1 MKLLVQPESG
11 FEPLIQS
18 IKRAHRNIDVT
29 IFRLDRKDLADSLAA
44 AVQRGVKVR
53 ALVAHTN
60 RGGEERLRKLEQ
72 QLLTLGLTVSRTAGD
87 LVKYHGKFMV
97 VDDILHVFGFNFTKA
112 DAQKRSFALQSKD
125 RRAVR
130 DALTLFEC
138 DITKQPYTGAKN
150 SPLVVSPDT
159 ARTALRRFVSAAKKS
174 LAIYDSRLE
183 DAEMSKLLD
192 QKAASGV
199 VVRIIGK
206 APRTSGEVQVR
217 QLKTKKVHVRAI
229 VRDNTRA
236 FVGSQSLR
244 PLELDRRREV
254 GLIVTNPSIARQMM
268 AVFEEDWEAS
278 ATKKELAQQEKQ
290 AKSAKASRKADGPEA
305 RTA

>member
-1 MKLLVQPESG
+1 MKLLVQPQSG

-18 IKRAHRNIDVT
+18 IKRARRSIDLT
-29 IFRLDRKDLADSLAA
+29 IFRLDRNEVAAALAA

-60 RGGEERLRKLEQ
+60 RGGDDRLRKLEQ
-72 QLLTLGLTVSRTAGD
+72 QLLGLGLTVSRTAGD

-97 VDDILHVFGFNFTKA
+97 VDDTLHVLGFNFTKG
-112 DAQKRSFALQSKD
+112 DTQRRSFALQSKD

-130 DALTLFEC
+130 DALALFEC

-159 ARTALRRFVSAAKKS
+159 ARHALSRFVSGAKKS
-174 LAIYDSRLE
+174 LAIYDARLE
-183 DAEMSKLLD
+183 DADISRILE
-192 QKAASGV
+192 QKASMGV
-199 VVRIIGK
+199 TVRIIGK
-206 APRTSGEVQVR
+206 APRAKSNIEVR
-217 QLKTKKVHVRAI
+217 PLKTLKLHVRAI
-229 VRDNTRA
+229 VRDHTRA

-244 PLELDRRREV
+244 ALELDRRREV

-268 AVFEEDWEAS
+268 AIFDEDWDAS
-278 ATKKELAQQEKQ
+278 ASKNDQEQK
-290 AKSAKASRKADGPEA
+290 EA